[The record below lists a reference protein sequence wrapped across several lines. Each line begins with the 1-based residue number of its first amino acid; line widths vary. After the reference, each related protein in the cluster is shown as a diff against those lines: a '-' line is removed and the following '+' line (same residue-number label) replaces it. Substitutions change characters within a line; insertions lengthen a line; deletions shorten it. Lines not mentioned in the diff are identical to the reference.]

1 VFQTGGGGEG
11 ERVQL
16 QQQSQSQQQQPQEL
30 QGWVMV
36 EDNRGKKNK
45 YVDTIEKIDKFNG
58 IGKQEGSLWGEL
70 WREKSSGV
78 QS

>member
-1 VFQTGGGGEG
+1 
-11 ERVQL
+11 
-16 QQQSQSQQQQPQEL
+16 
-30 QGWVMV
+30 MV